1 MPKIKRVRQ
10 LVDEIRNGDASL
22 EELINYYSYISKKY
36 CCKYEGEVKKQAE
49 KIANEM
55 LRKAIKDCIERDE
68 KYNISHFIHSRF
80 QRFDKKMSGYDDGV
94 EIKTLSELE
103 ELAYE
108 GAIDARVEIFNRNN
122 NLIKKVA
129 NSIFQDYLNKLKEKM
144 NKKDDYSY
152 LDKDYSYLNEN
163 LIYPNNIIEYNDII
177 QLCYAYSWD
186 VLNNYY
192 NKKENKEKK
201 IFFSSHLGTKLEWYK
216 GTFFKNNLCFEND
229 CIFYDS
235 EIDYVLVDKIE
246 KMELEEMKASIRD
259 NLNPKFKIVFD
270 FVFSG
275 CSYTDAAKYLGVTRK
290 DTQRLKNKVL
300 KIVRKNN
307 INDYNC

>member
-36 CCKYEGEVKKQAE
+36 CYKYEGKVKKQAE

-55 LRKAIKDCIERDE
+55 LRNAIKDFIEKDE

-80 QRFDKKMSGYDDGV
+80 QRFDKKMSGYEDGV

-129 NSIFQDYLNKLKEKM
+129 NSIFQDYLNRLKEEM

-152 LDKDYSYLNEN
+152 LDKDYSYLNKN

-177 QLCYAYSWD
+177 QLCYIYSWD

-201 IFFSSHLGTKLEWYK
+201 IFFSSRLGTKLERYK
-216 GTFFKNNLCFEND
+216 ETFFKNNLCFEND

-259 NLNPKFKIVFD
+259 NLNPKFKMVFD

-275 CSYTDAAKYLGVTRK
+275 YSYTDASKFLGVTRK

-300 KIVRKNN
+300 KIVREKN